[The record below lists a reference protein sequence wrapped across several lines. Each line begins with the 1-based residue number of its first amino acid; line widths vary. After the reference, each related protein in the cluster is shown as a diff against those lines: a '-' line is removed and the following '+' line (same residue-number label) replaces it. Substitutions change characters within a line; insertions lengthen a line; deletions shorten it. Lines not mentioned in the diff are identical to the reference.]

1 LPRTALIPGAY
12 VEDHQHIDGG
22 VVMRRTLAILAV
34 AGLVIGGGA
43 AAFAATTGG
52 DGATGDRAQAKA
64 CIQQARDAH
73 KDDKAARREAV
84 KACLQQAG
92 VDLGRL
98 GGVPKG
104 VRDQVKA
111 LTPEQRTALKDCVRQ
126 AHEAHE
132 GDKPAFRDAAKAC
145 LAQAGITLPAPTPE
159 QQARRQK
166 LEDCRKQVRTDH
178 PDASRQ
184 DLRDL
189 VKQCV
194 GAK

>member
-1 LPRTALIPGAY
+1 LPRTALIDVRYLQPT
-12 VEDHQHIDGG
+12 QRIDRGD
-22 VVMRRTLAILAV
+22 VMRRTLAILAV

-52 DGATGDRAQAKA
+52 GATGDRAQAKA
-64 CIQQARDAH
+64 CVQQARDAH

-92 VDLGRL
+92 VDVGRL
-98 GGVPKG
+98 GGVLKG

-111 LTPEQRTALKDCVRQ
+111 LTPEQRTALKDCVKQ
-126 AHEAHE
+126 AHGAHP
-132 GDKPAFRDAAKAC
+132 GDKPAFRDGAKAC
-145 LAQAGITLPAPTPE
+145 LAQAGITVPPPTPE

-166 LEDCRKQVRTDH
+166 LADCRKQVRTNH
-178 PDASRQ
+178 PDATRAE
-184 DLRDL
+184 LRDL

-194 GAK
+194 EAK